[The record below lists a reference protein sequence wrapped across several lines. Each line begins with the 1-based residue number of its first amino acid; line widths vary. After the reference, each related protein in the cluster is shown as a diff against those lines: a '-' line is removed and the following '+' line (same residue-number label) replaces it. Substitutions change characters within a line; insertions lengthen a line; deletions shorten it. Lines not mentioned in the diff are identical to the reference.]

1 MPDIS
6 EAVLGQNLTP
16 LKVCLNSGRPY
27 VQGTQM
33 LARAA
38 DWLGQVGDTQDV
50 TFTACAFRAITD
62 KGIAIGP
69 ALPTAEQRDTL
80 IGTASF
86 SVAGDPIEI
95 GFYETSAPAPADI
108 IDDPCVYDLVE
119 GSSQDAVQVFEI
131 AEMRG
136 FEGLI
141 VAMVQCLKTMHA
153 GLAAD
158 VHDIWFTGLRGAAI
172 PCGDAYADARLT
184 LTRARMMGKSPN
196 WQSLT
201 KLEVAGLSGRP
212 SLMSFAFK
220 SNDFSLAPQDS

>member
-6 EAVLGQNLTP
+6 EAILGQHLTP
-16 LKVCLNSGRPY
+16 LQVCLNSGRPY

-38 DWLGQVGDTQDV
+38 DWLAQVGETQDV

-62 KGIAIGP
+62 KGVAIGP
-69 ALPTAEQRDTL
+69 AHPTAEQSDAL

-86 SVAGDPIEI
+86 SVADDPLEI
-95 GFYETSAPAPADI
+95 GFYETDMPAPTDN
-108 IDDPCVYDLVE
+108 IDEPCAYELIE
-119 GSSQDAVQVFEI
+119 GSSKDTVQIFEI
-131 AEMRG
+131 AEMHG
-136 FEGLI
+136 FEGLL
-141 VAMVQCLKTMHA
+141 VAMVQCLKTVHTE
-153 GLAAD
+153 LAAD

-172 PCGDAYADARLT
+172 PCGSAYADARLT

-201 KLEVAGLSGRP
+201 KMEVAGLSERP

-220 SNDFSLAPQDS
+220 SNDFSFALQDS